1 MPNAKNCNSCGIH
14 LSMHRHNS
22 FFLKNKN
29 SERFEV
35 CKQCYKAG
43 CFQRKPI
50 NDDTRITLD
59 KELSKTTSISSVME
73 SSSTTVVLPRQRMP
87 LSIGIELTNTPA
99 INDDTGMTTDKE
111 SSKPASVSSPFEG
124 SSARVV
130 SPRQK
135 MPLSIESELTYTS
148 AINCHQSLIIDAPLV
163 DCIFIDTETT
173 SLNEPEIIELCLR
186 SVDGIVYHKRF
197 KPYKQISDKAYQV
210 HKISEI
216 DLIDAP
222 RYEQEEENILSLLSG
237 KKLISYNVAFDCK
250 AMRISSKNPLL
261 TEKYRQI
268 ENNSICLMD
277 AIRSKLKCFKSISLV
292 DACTQFET
300 TLLPAHSAVNDT
312 NMLMDLYIK
321 FRQLLIANPSEWLP
335 SFFDINFYNL
345 THCERNKSI
354 PFWISKD
361 EQRQALYRPHTSGGV
376 GKVAEIGD
384 KLKRELSQWASA
396 EFVLQDTDEGL
407 PLILVNFISES
418 ELKSELEQ
426 EREKYT
432 KTLREQLLS
441 AKAAKNGKL
450 RLVFKEYNYNRRYL
464 GNNHFKTDAELY
476 QCKYS
481 MGDTLYL
488 DPIKDLDSF
497 NLMDIV
503 FKNKFGEDYG
513 RLLNL
518 TQAWTRVFG
527 LLVQGYRAE
536 VLILD
541 DNKFNTKVDV
551 YLFKD

>member
-1 MPNAKNCNSCGIH
+1 MNESEILIVIIGVIFIPVCLILFFIMPNTKICNSCGMH
-14 LSMHRHNS
+14 LSMHRQNS
-22 FFLKNKN
+22 LFVKNKN
-29 SERFEV
+29 PEKLEV
-35 CKQCYKAG
+35 CKKYYNAG
-43 CFQRKPI
+43 CFQREPTI
-50 NDDTRITLD
+50 NGNVGIVPD
-59 KELSKTTSISSVME
+59 KKLSKPTLISSLVDSSSEIVVLSRNEIPLPME
-73 SSSTTVVLPRQRMP
+73 SEPTYASTDCQ
-87 LSIGIELTNTPA
+87 
-99 INDDTGMTTDKE
+99 
-111 SSKPASVSSPFEG
+111 
-124 SSARVV
+124 
-130 SPRQK
+130 
-135 MPLSIESELTYTS
+135 
-148 AINCHQSLIIDAPLV
+148 QSLIIDTPLV
-163 DCIFIDTETT
+163 DCIFVDTETT

-197 KPYKQISDKAYQV
+197 KPYKQISDIAYQV
-210 HKISEI
+210 HKTSEL

-222 RYEQEEENILSLLSG
+222 RYEQEEENILSLLNG

-250 AMRISSKNPLL
+250 AMRVSSTNPSL
-261 TEKYRQI
+261 TERYRQI

-277 AIRSKLKCFKSISLV
+277 AIRSKLKRFKSISLV

-300 TLLPAHSAVNDT
+300 KLLPAHSAVNDT

-321 FRQLLIANPSEWLP
+321 FRQLLSANPSEWLP

-345 THCERNKSI
+345 THCERNISI

-376 GKVAEIGD
+376 GKVAEIGE

-396 EFVLQDTDEGL
+396 EFVLQDTDEGV

-426 EREKYT
+426 EREKYK
-432 KTLREQLLS
+432 KTLREQLLK
-441 AKAAKNGKL
+441 AKPAKNGKL
-450 RLVFKEYNYNRRYL
+450 RLTFKEHNYSSRYL
-464 GNNHFKTDAELY
+464 GTNFLKADDDLY

-488 DPIKDLDSF
+488 EPITDFDDF
-497 NLMDIV
+497 NFRSIM
-503 FKNKFGEDYG
+503 FKNKSGENCG
-513 RLLNL
+513 QLLNL

-541 DNKFNTKVDV
+541 DDKKNTKVDV
-551 YLFKD
+551 YLFKN